1 MLIGYRIITV
11 AAILTVVLGSLMVV
25 SAEMGN
31 GAGDTQYLTKMI
43 IRQSAYAL
51 IGMIVYALFLWIPV
65 YRFRTYLFWGAY
77 LAVLAG
83 LIACRFFGQTNGA
96 YAWIRFGPLFTIQP
110 SEFAK
115 VLMIALAGK
124 LLSVDRG
131 EKNLDCFKTYAWAAA
146 IYCGIILVV
155 QRDLGSAVVLFVIC
169 YCMMLIPGHKELRKA
184 QAIMF
189 VGILIAIVGVAVVMS
204 PPFTA
209 FLKKHAD
216 SYMVARF
223 LAAADPFLYQYDNG
237 YHLIMSLVSFAN
249 GGLTGLGY
257 GNSIHKYMNFPNPD
271 NDFIL
276 PVIVEETGILG
287 FVLFLILYG
296 CLLIPIMNASFRT
309 ERLSSKIVLLG
320 VFTYFT
326 VHFILN
332 IGGVS
337 GLIPLTGVPLLMV
350 SSGGSSLLASLIALA
365 LAQNEMKRSFRK

>member
-1 MLIGYRIITV
+1 MLIGYRIITI

-43 IRQSAYAL
+43 IRQSSYAL

-131 EKNLDCFKTYAWAAA
+131 EKNLDCFKTYAWAAV

-257 GNSIHKYMNFPNPD
+257 GNSIHKYMNG
-271 NDFIL
+271 
-276 PVIVEETGILG
+276 VSVTETGVRIPLLFIKSISKNFIAKVILC
-287 FVLFLILYG
+287 VRIDLFYTSF
-296 CLLIPIMNASFRT
+296 IPIRSSNNVIAPFYCRLFS
-309 ERLSSKIVLLG
+309 LSSFFKTFLFCINTTVL
-320 VFTYFT
+320 
-326 VHFILN
+326 
-332 IGGVS
+332 
-337 GLIPLTGVPLLMV
+337 
-350 SSGGSSLLASLIALA
+350 
-365 LAQNEMKRSFRK
+365 